1 MPNSCIAKIIQHGRS
16 QTVHLPPAFR
26 LPGDRVRARY
36 IGGGTLLE
44 PMVSDINSWFAGRD
58 RFADV

>member
-36 IGGGTLLE
+36 IGGGTLLRRSY
-44 PMVSDINSWFAGRD
+44 PTSIRGSPN
-58 RFADV
+58 